1 MSLYPSLEDMQ
12 VDKLV
17 RAQQSAMAQ
26 VQQSHVIPDYTTNPY
41 PEMGA
46 SSMQT
51 SASSSQI
58 MYPDLFNFMGMELSH
73 DVIAANMPEYLN
85 KQVSVPYAMT
95 STLGGVVAPLTGNSV
110 GLQRAQVTNGI
121 RELILCKGADKKVG
135 LRAKALDT
143 GVFVCLVVKNSPA
156 ALAGLRFGDQIL
168 QINGKL
174 VAGFSMD
181 DVHKLLKKSDNNN
194 ISVIIRDRPFER
206 NVTLLKDSKGQ
217 VGFTFDDARI
227 SNIVK
232 DSSAARNGLL
242 TNHQILE
249 VNGQNVVG
257 MKDKEIRKLIDGGDK
272 IVTLTIIPSFIYDHM
287 MKKLSTSWI
296 RGKMDHSIPGDDI

>member
-26 VQQSHVIPDYTTNPY
+26 QTHVIPDFTTNPY
-41 PEMGA
+41 PEMGM
-46 SSMQT
+46 STSM
-51 SASSSQI
+51 SASQI
-58 MYPDLFNFMGMELSH
+58 VYPDLFNFMGMELSR

-85 KQVSVPYAMT
+85 KQSAVPYTMT
-95 STLGGVVAPLTGNSV
+95 STGGVVAPLTGNSV
-110 GLQRAQVTNGI
+110 GVQRAQVTNGI

-135 LRAKALDT
+135 LRARALDT

-156 ALAGLRFGDQIL
+156 AMAGLRFGDQIL

-217 VGFTFDDARI
+217 VGFTFDDGKI

-232 DSSAARNGLL
+232 DSSAAKNGLL

-249 VNGQNVVG
+249 INGQNVVSTFCLL
-257 MKDKEIRKLIDGGDK
+257 KLLVNVNHLICY
-272 IVTLTIIPSFIYDHM
+272 LR
-287 MKKLSTSWI
+287 LE
-296 RGKMDHSIPGDDI
+296 

>member
-26 VQQSHVIPDYTTNPY
+26 QSHIIPDFTTNPY
-41 PEMGA
+41 PEMGIQVM
-46 SSMQT
+46 ST
-51 SASSSQI
+51 SSSQI

-85 KQVSVPYAMT
+85 KQIAMPYTMP
-95 STLGGVVAPLTGNSV
+95 STQGGVVAPLTGNSV
-110 GLQRAQVTNGI
+110 GVQRAQVTNGI

-135 LRAKALDT
+135 LRARALDT
-143 GVFVCLVVKNSPA
+143 GVFVCLVVKGSPA
-156 ALAGLRFGDQIL
+156 AMAGLRFGDQIL

-217 VGFTFDDARI
+217 VGFTFDDGKI

-249 VNGQNVVG
+249 INGQNVVS
-257 MKDKEIRKLIDGGDK
+257 IFN
-272 IVTLTIIPSFIYDHM
+272 FI
-287 MKKLSTSWI
+287 KKF
-296 RGKMDHSIPGDDI
+296 KKK

>member
-17 RAQQSAMAQ
+17 RAQQSAFA
-26 VQQSHVIPDYTTNPY
+26 QQSHVIPDFTTNPY
-41 PEMGA
+41 PEMGTQA
-46 SSMQT
+46 MST
-51 SASSSQI
+51 SSSQI

-85 KQVSVPYAMT
+85 KQTVPYTMP
-95 STLGGVVAPLTGNSV
+95 STQGGIVAPLTGNSV
-110 GLQRAQVTNGI
+110 GVQRAQVTNGI

-135 LRAKALDT
+135 LRARALDT
-143 GVFVCLVVKNSPA
+143 GVFVCLVVKGSPA
-156 ALAGLRFGDQIL
+156 AMVGLRFGDQIL

-217 VGFTFDDARI
+217 VGFTFDDGKI
-227 SNIVK
+227 TNIVK

-249 VNGQNVVG
+249 IDGQNVVS
-257 MKDKEIRKLIDGGDK
+257 
-272 IVTLTIIPSFIYDHM
+272 SFI
-287 MKKLSTSWI
+287 
-296 RGKMDHSIPGDDI
+296 